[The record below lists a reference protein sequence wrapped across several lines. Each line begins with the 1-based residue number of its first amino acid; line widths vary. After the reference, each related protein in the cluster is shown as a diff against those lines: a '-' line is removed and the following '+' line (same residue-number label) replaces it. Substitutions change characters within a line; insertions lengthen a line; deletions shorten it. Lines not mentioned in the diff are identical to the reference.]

1 MVAAGAPAAIA
12 RGQVGQEPSE
22 KAAHTEPTI
31 AAIEAALVARPVV
44 APPIAIELP
53 RPRGRRSAR
62 AAAVATLAG
71 ALGLALLVGRL
82 MSSSQVAAPLARSS
96 ARPELVLPEAS
107 RIEPAQAPVAATAP
121 TAAPPVA
128 ALEPEAQ
135 GADPV
140 PARPVL
146 TAQANRPPRPRRPLA
161 EPGQA
166 EVPEAPAAAPA
177 AAAPAAAAPAA
188 IPAAT
193 SPSDDRSVDDL
204 LDAALTRKRAA
215 QPVEEEA
222 AEPDL
227 PALTKDDIR
236 AALKVLRPKMKEC
249 YRQHHVRGVALVR
262 ISVGQEGE
270 VVAAAVSGPLGA
282 SPTAECVSAAVKTAS
297 FPASK
302 GMSFDYP
309 FAVR

>member
-1 MVAAGAPAAIA
+1 
-12 RGQVGQEPSE
+12 
-22 KAAHTEPTI
+22 
-31 AAIEAALVARPVV
+31 
-44 APPIAIELP
+44 
-53 RPRGRRSAR
+53 
-62 AAAVATLAG
+62 
-71 ALGLALLVGRL
+71 
-82 MSSSQVAAPLARSS
+82 
-96 ARPELVLPEAS
+96 
-107 RIEPAQAPVAATAP
+107 
-121 TAAPPVA
+121 
-128 ALEPEAQ
+128 
-135 GADPV
+135 V

-166 EVPEAPAAAPA
+166 EAPAV
-177 AAAPAAAAPAA
+177 APAA

-193 SPSDDRSVDDL
+193 SPSDDRSVDDFL
-204 LDAALTRKRAA
+204 AAALTRKRAS